1 MGGLLKIIG
10 TPLKEVIDAVGGLID
25 GISTTKEEKLD
36 ARLKLVELER
46 QFQIRMTEL
55 DGQFA
60 QTQAAVITAEANS
73 HSWMARNWR
82 PILMLTFTF
91 IVAWNYIIAPI
102 FSVVTLPIPDDMW
115 ELMKI
120 GVGGYVF
127 GRSGEKM
134 IKIFADSK
142 KPTS

>member
-1 MGGLLKIIG
+1 
-10 TPLKEVIDAVGGLID
+10 
-25 GISTTKEEKLD
+25 
-36 ARLKLVELER
+36 
-46 QFQIRMTEL
+46 
-55 DGQFA
+55 
-60 QTQAAVITAEANS
+60 
-73 HSWMARNWR
+73 
-82 PILMLTFTF
+82 
-91 IVAWNYIIAPI
+91 
-102 FSVVTLPIPDDMW
+102 MW